1 MTFMA
6 GVLPNRETR
15 PLTERINN
23 ITANLQLLSM
33 NNLTAHG
40 RSGMAMSDGFVD
52 TFQDATGADLSL
64 STAHYPESGRY
75 FSEVPGQTG
84 LTKLIGFN
92 GAANLEMS
100 DPNDFSVTESG
111 LSLKRNLGLKWSR
124 QWRNGLRDTAHGFQ
138 LRSCSV
144 CYQRFE

>member
-52 TFQDATGADLSL
+52 TFQDAHRRGFIFVYRSL
-64 STAHYPESGRY
+64 
-75 FSEVPGQTG
+75 PGVG
-84 LTKLIGFN
+84 KIF
-92 GAANLEMS
+92 
-100 DPNDFSVTESG
+100 F
-111 LSLKRNLGLKWSR
+111 
-124 QWRNGLRDTAHGFQ
+124 
-138 LRSCSV
+138 
-144 CYQRFE
+144 